1 MTKRSDRQDGR
12 PSFQFY
18 PGDWWRDTGVRIY
31 SLAARGLWMDMLC
44 IMFDASRRG
53 YLLANGKQM
62 SSTMLAARVGVSD
75 VEVTALI
82 AELEDAGVFSRL
94 KDGTIYNRRMV
105 RDADIS
111 AKRSEAGKVGGHA
124 KADKQKSGKR
134 LAKGWQMAEEEEAVE
149 DEVEVAGEEEPVT
162 ATSNR
167 TPQPPIQEHDAVAV
181 LSGYWKLK
189 GGRPTQR
196 MREAF
201 NVGLKAGLPLDRAK
215 IIIDAVDAD
224 IEPWKLERRL
234 LDYYRELQED
244 GNARRF

>member
-18 PGDWWRDTGVRIY
+18 PGDWWRDTGVRIC

-62 SSTMLAARVGVSD
+62 SSTMLAVRVGVSD

-111 AKRSEAGKVGGHA
+111 AKRSEAGKVG
-124 KADKQKSGKR
+124 
-134 LAKGWQMAEEEEAVE
+134 
-149 DEVEVAGEEEPVT
+149 
-162 ATSNR
+162 
-167 TPQPPIQEHDAVAV
+167 
-181 LSGYWKLK
+181 
-189 GGRPTQR
+189 
-196 MREAF
+196 
-201 NVGLKAGLPLDRAK
+201 
-215 IIIDAVDAD
+215 
-224 IEPWKLERRL
+224 
-234 LDYYRELQED
+234 
-244 GNARRF
+244 